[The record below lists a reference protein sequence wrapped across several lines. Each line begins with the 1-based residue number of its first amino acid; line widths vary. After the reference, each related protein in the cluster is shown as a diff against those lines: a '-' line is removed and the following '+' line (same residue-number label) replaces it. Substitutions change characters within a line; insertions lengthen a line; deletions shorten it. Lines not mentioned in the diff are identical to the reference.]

1 MLLRNTHLNIMETM
15 MSHGD
20 RKQVT
25 TDDGSIYEVEALRL
39 PSAGTVNV
47 LVVTEEM
54 QAVAISLLPIAQ
66 RMAKSRATRAFFYKT
81 SERRLEAFGERGVLQ
96 AEEASREANKY
107 AQTLA
112 LVAEGVSVK
121 GDQRVTLRTWQEVMA
136 VFHQNK
142 TRNIDG

>member
-1 MLLRNTHLNIMETM
+1 
-15 MSHGD
+15 
-20 RKQVT
+20 
-25 TDDGSIYEVEALRL
+25 
-39 PSAGTVNV
+39 
-47 LVVTEEM
+47 
-54 QAVAISLLPIAQ
+54 
-66 RMAKSRATRAFFYKT
+66 
-81 SERRLEAFGERGVLQ
+81 LQ

-142 TRNIDG
+142 IRNIDG